1 MIDPKIRRVLTH
13 MYCKHMVP
21 KLWFETGTQIL
32 RSHHC
37 DTMGQA
43 AMEGK
48 KLSSFME
55 SLGINTEAHN
65 GGVVFFSNCCS
76 MFME

>member
-1 MIDPKIRRVLTH
+1 
-13 MYCKHMVP
+13 MVP

-43 AMEGK
+43 ALEGK
-48 KLSSFME
+48 KLSTFME

-65 GGVVFFSNCCS
+65 GGGHFVKLLFNVFGVKHDGMQKRFSIMHS
-76 MFME
+76 